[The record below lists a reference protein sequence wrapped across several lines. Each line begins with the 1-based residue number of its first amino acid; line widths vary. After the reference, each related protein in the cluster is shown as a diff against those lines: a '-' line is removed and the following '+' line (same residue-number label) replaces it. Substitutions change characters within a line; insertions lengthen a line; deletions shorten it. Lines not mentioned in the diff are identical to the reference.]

1 MSDSDSKQVSPVIGA
16 SKHEFITRLCSVS
29 AFPARAATVWIV
41 AASLLTACSKKEE
54 AAQAPAS
61 PKMET
66 FALGKELF
74 STELGVPG
82 ELISYQ
88 QVDLYARETSF
99 VKKLYVDV
107 GSEVKEGDMLIAL
120 EAPEIN
126 SRLSGAESRYKSQE
140 AVYTA
145 SKSTYNRLLETSKT
159 PGTVSQNDLDQ
170 AQARMNADLAQLESA
185 RASFREVGDTRR
197 YLEIRAP
204 FSGVISARNVNLGA
218 YVGPTG
224 KGSEF
229 PLLILQE
236 QRRLRL
242 VVSVPE
248 AYTAYFTQGDTVKFR
263 VKARANELFTATIKR
278 HAGALDSK
286 LRSERVEMDVNNS
299 QAKLLPGM
307 IAEVTIPLK
316 ATDSTFVVP
325 NSAVVNTAEG
335 IFVQRVQADT
345 VNWIKVRPGR
355 SMQGRTEVFGD
366 LRVGD
371 QLIKAATEEV
381 RRGSKVR

>member
-1 MSDSDSKQVSPVIGA
+1 
-16 SKHEFITRLCSVS
+16 
-29 AFPARAATVWIV
+29 
-41 AASLLTACSKKEE
+41 
-54 AAQAPAS
+54 
-61 PKMET
+61 
-66 FALGKELF
+66 
-74 STELGVPG
+74 
-82 ELISYQ
+82 
-88 QVDLYARETSF
+88 
-99 VKKLYVDV
+99 
-107 GSEVKEGDMLIAL
+107 
-120 EAPEIN
+120 
-126 SRLSGAESRYKSQE
+126 
-140 AVYTA
+140 
-145 SKSTYNRLLETSKT
+145 
-159 PGTVSQNDLDQ
+159 
-170 AQARMNADLAQLESA
+170 MNADLAQLESA

-248 AYTAYFTQGDTVKFR
+248 AYTAYFTQGDTIKFR
-263 VKARANELFTATIKR
+263 VKARANEVFTATIKR

-299 QAKLLPGM
+299 HAKLLPGM

-325 NSAVVNTAEG
+325 NSAVVNMAEG
-335 IFVQRVQADT
+335 IFVQRVQGDT
-345 VNWIKVRPGR
+345 VNWIQVRQGR

-381 RRGSKVR
+381 RRGSRVR